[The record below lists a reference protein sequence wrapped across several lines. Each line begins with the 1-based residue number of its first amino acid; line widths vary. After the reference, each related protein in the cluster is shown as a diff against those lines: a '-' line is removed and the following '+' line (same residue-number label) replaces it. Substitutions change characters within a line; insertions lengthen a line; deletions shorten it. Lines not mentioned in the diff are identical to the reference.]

1 MADLQFQVS
10 AYQPSARALQSR
22 KWPQS
27 RGGGVMVEVAVTPRG
42 KDRHTRVAGTG
53 KTLTAVVTGVAVGTV
68 AAVCLL
74 LKESRFT
81 CNS

>member
-27 RGGGVMVEVAVTPRG
+27 RGGGVRVGVVVTPRG
-42 KDRHTRVAGTG
+42 EDRNMRAAGTG
-53 KTLTAVVTGVAVGTV
+53 ETLTAIVTGVAVGTA

-74 LKESRFT
+74 LKQSGFT
-81 CNS
+81 CNL